1 MIECQAIAKVRF
13 LLIKIYKMSRHQT
26 LDMTI
31 DDGYERLKEIIK
43 QRGIVIKDVTLSSN
57 RKSKFYYD
65 IKSIV
70 NEPEGAVLIG
80 ELMLTRILNVEP
92 KIMSVGGLESGAIAI
107 STAIVC
113 SCYYSRLPNTISG
126 FFVRKSVKTYGL
138 EKRIEGIVK
147 DPVAVVDDV
156 VTTGKSVL
164 DAVTALRNHGLNNIH
179 IFSVIDRESEEN
191 LLEKN
196 NLQYHSL
203 FKHSDFSAYIDSKL
217 DES

>member
-1 MIECQAIAKVRF
+1 
-13 LLIKIYKMSRHQT
+13 MSRHQT
-26 LDMTI
+26 LDIII

-80 ELMLTRILNVEP
+80 ELMLTRILKVEP

-164 DAVTALRNHGLNNIH
+164 DAVTALRNHGLSNIH
-179 IFSVIDRESEEN
+179 IFSVIDREAEEN

-196 NLQYHSL
+196 NLQYYSL
-203 FKHSDFSAYIDSKL
+203 FRHSDFSAHIASKQ